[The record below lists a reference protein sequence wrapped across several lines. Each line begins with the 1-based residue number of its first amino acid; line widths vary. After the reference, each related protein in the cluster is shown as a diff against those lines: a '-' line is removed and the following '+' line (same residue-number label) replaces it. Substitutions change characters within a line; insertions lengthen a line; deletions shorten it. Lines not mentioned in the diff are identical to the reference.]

1 MSKTQDYAEYLRK
14 RVANSMRVDNDFKKS
29 YVSSVA
35 KNGSVSAPEANAII
49 GLRQSDIVPE
59 NRNYAMELENLLQ
72 SFFRPEDAY
81 KFAQD
86 KQLTPQMK
94 MVIVDNFH
102 TDIAPNLAQFKGKYN
117 VNPTTIVS
125 FLKRVATELGN
136 VELEAEA
143 LERNKL
149 AANTFKDKDEAF
161 VQLVFRAKA
170 LHNSRTL
177 VARTRDSFRGG
188 KPTKGEIPLIIVQE
202 FFAHDRVYENLT
214 VAVSNASGKPF
225 PGAGYELNLDED
237 ELAVA
242 LNKHLKSFNKSTF
255 VDAYF
260 MYHEELVTYQ
270 SLRLNARN
278 HFALA
283 VKIMNNEG
291 HLNGYVK
298 ELLKENKVIGITFDE
313 FTTLAQL
320 NSSQPVPFM
329 SPTKGPAPAPPS
341 TPARTTSTTVAP
353 IVLPSSTSGSS
364 AFVPIATSSRGA
376 TPVTGATPG
385 TSSGTA
391 SVRGATPATGAV
403 AGTSAGSPVVD
414 PGSTVGSGVA
424 KPRNNKEVALN
435 SKYYINTGK
444 LSNGIIEIR
453 YIKNRH
459 LVPVK
464 IQAVSPLFRD
474 MVFKR
479 LNGDMNPDRESY
491 VKLTDTEK
499 HLFRSITKYLD
510 MDGGSLPDVSE
521 IMDRKAQVVFGQ
533 LRAGNNNPEIKR
545 EAFLLLRHAYS
556 VGKLS
561 SNDFN
566 SLIRT
571 YNL

>member
-1 MSKTQDYAEYLRK
+1 MSKPVDYADYLRK
-14 RVANSMRVDNDFKKS
+14 RVANSKRIDNNYKKS
-29 YVSSVA
+29 YESSVA
-35 KNGSVSAPEANAII
+35 KNGSVAPTASNDVI
-49 GLRQSDIVPE
+49 GLRQSDMAPE
-59 NRNYAMELENLLQ
+59 NRNYSAELENLLQ
-72 SFFRPEDAY
+72 SYFRPEDAF

-94 MVIVDNFH
+94 TILVDNFH
-102 TDIAPNLAQFKGKYN
+102 TDIAPSLAQFKGKYN
-117 VNPTTIVS
+117 VNPTAIVS

-143 LERNKL
+143 LERGKL
-149 AANTFKDKDEAF
+149 ASNTFKDKDEAF

-177 VARTRDSFRGG
+177 TVRPKDIFKTARPKKDD
-188 KPTKGEIPLIIVQE
+188 IPLIMVQE
-202 FFAHDRVYENLT
+202 YFALDRVYENLA
-214 VAVSNASGKPF
+214 VAVSSATGKPF
-225 PGAGYELNLDED
+225 PGIGYELNLDEYD
-237 ELAVA
+237 LANV
-242 LNKHLKSFNKSTF
+242 LNKHFGISRKQIF
-255 VDAYF
+255 VDAYY
-260 MYHEELVTYQ
+260 MYYEELITYK

-313 FTTLAQL
+313 FTTLARL
-320 NSSQPVPFM
+320 NSSQPVPFV
-329 SPTKGPAPAPPS
+329 SPTKGATPAPTTPAVSSSLPTAPPG
-341 TPARTTSTTVAP
+341 
-353 IVLPSSTSGSS
+353 LPSSVTS
-364 AFVPIATSSRGA
+364 AFAPIATTGTATRGS
-376 TPVTGATPG
+376 TPV
-385 TSSGTA
+385 
-391 SVRGATPATGAV
+391 TGAV
-403 AGTSAGSPVVD
+403 AGTSSGTPPPVVD
-414 PGSTVGSGVA
+414 PSALPSTVGSGI
-424 KPRNNKEVALN
+424 KPRSNNEVDLN
-435 SKYYINTGK
+435 SKYYINTAK
-444 LSNGIIEIR
+444 LSHGILEIR

-464 IQAVSPLFRD
+464 IQAVSPLFQN
-474 MVFKR
+474 MVLRR
-479 LNGDMNPDRESY
+479 LNGDMNPDKESY

-521 IMDRKAQVVFGQ
+521 IMDKKAQVVFGQ

-545 EAFLLLRHAYS
+545 EAFLLLRHAYT

-566 SLIRT
+566 GLIRT